1 VSNIVESKKTRK
13 TVKDDRFRFKTD
25 KVVVDTAT
33 EDFYR
38 PTTGVIR
45 RCLAT

>member
-1 VSNIVESKKTRK
+1 MSNIVESKKTRK

-33 EDFYR
+33 EDFY
-38 PTTGVIR
+38 TNGVIR